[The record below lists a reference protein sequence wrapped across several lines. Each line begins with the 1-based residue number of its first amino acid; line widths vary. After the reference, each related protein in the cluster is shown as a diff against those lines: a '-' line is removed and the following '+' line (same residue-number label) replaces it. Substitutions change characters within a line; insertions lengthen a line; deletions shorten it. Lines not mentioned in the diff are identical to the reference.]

1 MRSDV
6 TALRLAASQ
15 EAFEKDTLQKSCADL
30 RACVK
35 SVEAEN
41 AQLTSVV
48 QQSTQKLSGT
58 LPVEFLRRMIMIP
71 KTESFGAQGRP
82 KPRPSPGG
90 AKCVTKILGGD
101 KITKLGG
108 QNLPFCFKGK
118 LAH

>member
-1 MRSDV
+1 MMRSDV

-71 KTESFGAQGRP
+71 KTESFGARGVQ
-82 KPRPSPGG
+82 SPAPPPATQNASRKSLG
-90 AKCVTKILGGD
+90 VTK
-101 KITKLGG
+101 
-108 QNLPFCFKGK
+108 
-118 LAH
+118 